1 MKCMSILI
9 ATVEQEVYRDTANM
23 VIVPSIEGELAIM
36 PGHAPLLASL
46 RPGEIRIDCV
56 RDQGCPSEGGCSTCR
71 TDYMVVFGGFLEVQ
85 PDAIIILADA
95 IERAKDIDEAR
106 AKQSVE
112 QAKQMLSSSDKE
124 QASKAMLDLEIAIAQ
139 LSVVRRNKK
148 NPLMKP

>member
-1 MKCMSILI
+1 MSILI

-23 VIVPSIEGELAIM
+23 VIVPSVEGELAIM
-36 PGHAPLLASL
+36 PGHTPLLASL

-56 RDQGCPSEGGCSTCR
+56 SDQGCPSENGCSTCR

-112 QAKQMLSSSDKE
+112 QAKQMLRSSDKE
-124 QASKAMLDLEIAIAQ
+124 QASKAMLELELAIAK
-139 LSVVRRNKK
+139 LRVARRNRKF
-148 NPLMKP
+148 PLMKP